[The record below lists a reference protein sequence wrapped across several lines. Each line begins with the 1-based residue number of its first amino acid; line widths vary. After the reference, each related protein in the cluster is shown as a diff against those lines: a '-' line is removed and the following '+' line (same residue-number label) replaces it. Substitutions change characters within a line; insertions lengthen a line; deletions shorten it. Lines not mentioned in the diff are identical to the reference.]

1 MSKFNEMPI
10 ILIQWNQENTSK
22 TYYNFTDREEAVKF
36 IFKLYE
42 EYLVSEENV
51 NKRGSVKIVKLSEA
65 VSFIYSLYD
74 FAYLELKIKENGNK
88 VYVPYGKDWFSEILI
103 KSINK

>member
-22 TYYNFTDREEAVKF
+22 TYYNFINRDEAVKF

-42 EYLVSEENV
+42 EYLESEENI
-51 NKRGSVKIVKLSEA
+51 NKRGALKIVKMSEA
-65 VSFIYSLYD
+65 MAFIYSLYD
-74 FAYLELKIKENGNK
+74 FAYLELKIEENGKK

-103 KSINK
+103 NSINK